1 MSADFNEN
9 VIEFI
14 EHETTAFCTFTEEKF
29 MNRIKK
35 LAERNKDCVI
45 IEKTKSHVYAK
56 FPVEWIQIRP
66 KARFS
71 EEQRAGFRNSMNE
84 NVRKVRGYS
93 GQNEAKTDS
102 NE

>member
-56 FPVEWIQIRP
+56 FPVEWVQIRP
-66 KARFS
+66 KDRISA
-71 EEQRAGFRNSMNE
+71 EQREARRRHMNE
-84 NVRKVRGYS
+84 NVRKVHAS
-93 GQNEAKTDS
+93 VEQNEAKTDS